1 MADLLPDHS
10 PLGASAMYRWLPCPG
25 SVQLAVGHTIEEA
38 SEYAKEGSAAH
49 KLAQDCLESG
59 EDAWEHIGQL
69 VGPGDD
75 RGPDLDKCVTVS
87 KDMADAVQI
96 YLNSVRHR
104 YPDRNQ
110 GNFYVEYGFHCP
122 TIHSLFYG
130 QADMV
135 FIDFENRQLD
145 TDDYK
150 HGAGIV
156 VDVQENPQLMYYAV
170 GVLESM
176 NLWEKI
182 DKVTLRIVQPRGWHT
197 DGPIRAWSITTAMLW
212 QWVEDTL
219 IPAMENAETSRELV
233 SGEHC
238 RFCPVRYH
246 ACPQIAKDFDELEE
260 LMNIL
265 AEKGGAKKLTNIQLG
280 RYLTLADTAK
290 MISKSANETA
300 FARLNAG
307 KKVPG
312 RKLARSRTNRA
323 WDEGAEEALKA
334 QFGDSAYETKL
345 VSPAKIDGLPEGNK
359 FTGEWSS
366 KPEGKLTVVAES
378 DARTGVST
386 DISALFTDQTKKGK
400 K

>member
-1 MADLLPDHS
+1 MTPALPDHS
-10 PLGASAMYRWLPCPG
+10 PLGASGMYRWMKCPG
-25 SVQLAVGHTIEEA
+25 SAQAAIGHNENT
-38 SEYAKEGSAAH
+38 SDYAKEGSAAH

-59 EDAWEHIGQL
+59 EDAWERIGNL
-69 VGPGDD
+69 IGPGDD
-75 RGPDLDKCVTVS
+75 HGPDLDKCVEVT

-96 YLNSVRHR
+96 YLNSVRQR

-135 FIDFENRQLD
+135 FIDFEDRQLD
-145 TDDYK
+145 IDDYK

-156 VDVQENPQLMYYAV
+156 VDVQENPQMMYYAV

-176 NLWEKI
+176 NLWDKI
-182 DKVTLRIVQPRGWHT
+182 DKITIRIVQPRGWHT

-212 QWVEDTL
+212 QWMEDVL
-219 IPAMENAETSRELV
+219 IPTMKNAETSNDFH

-238 RFCPVRYH
+238 RFCPVRYR

-260 LMNIL
+260 LMNLL
-265 AEKGGAKKLTNIQLG
+265 AKKGGAKKLTNTQLG
-280 RYLTLADTAK
+280 RYLTLADTAR
-290 MISKSANETA
+290 MIAKSANETA

-323 WDEGAEEALKA
+323 WDEGAEEVLKD
-334 QFGDSAYETKL
+334 QFGAAAYETKL
-345 VSPAKIDGLPEGNK
+345 LSPAKIDGLPEGDK
-359 FTGEWSS
+359 LTSEWAS
-366 KPEGKLTVVAES
+366 KPEGNLTVVAES
-378 DARTGVST
+378 DARAGVSK
-386 DISALFTDQTKKGK
+386 DITALFTDQTKKGNE
-400 K
+400 

>member
-10 PLGASAMYRWLPCPG
+10 PLGASGMYRWMQCPG
-25 SVQLAVGHTIEEA
+25 SVQLAVGHTTEEA

-197 DGPIRAWSITTAMLW
+197 DGPVRAWSITTAMLW